1 MSIQFTM
8 PKKHY
13 VHIKYTN
20 VKYILLRC
28 THSKYNGFIYSR
40 KDTIASQLSMWQKR
54 VLIYV

>member
-40 KDTIASQLSMWQKR
+40 KDTIASQLSM
-54 VLIYV
+54 